1 MATIKNQVIPQIT
14 GYGLKGF
21 EDNLGYFEKN
31 FFDNV
36 EKFSVYDKQIDFMS
50 ENAAAYFQEE
60 KFKKVYSKQ
69 MTELSWFEKNI
80 YINPEK
86 EKRLLDERTKDAQ
99 VKGLLV
105 DLAIWGAGKLLKY
118 GSAYI
123 ANENEKKRLAKSSY
137 QILAYISGNKGEIP
151 ESNQHIEPYPYQK
164 IPFPATIPHP
174 LAQALLHQRDWF
186 KDLPVHFVPI
196 DFTLPEDGF
205 DSVNYGLDVLWDVI
219 ETALP
224 KSVIGLLRD
233 SEQHS
238 ELLDF
243 HAKEAHSHILGYA
256 LLNMGAGAIP
266 LAGLLLVLS
275 VQAKLDKKSIS
286 YITPEITQIF
296 MSQYIDILGK
306 YAIQL
311 YSGQITLDDIEPT
324 SVLTFD

>member
-36 EKFSVYDKQIDFMS
+36 EKFSVFDKKIDFIS
-50 ENAAAYFQEE
+50 ETAAAYFQEE

-80 YINPEK
+80 YINSEK

-151 ESNQHIEPYPYQK
+151 ESAQ
-164 IPFPATIPHP
+164 TI
-174 LAQALLHQRDWF
+174 LSRVLE
-186 KDLPVHFVPI
+186 DLPVSNSKKKDI
-196 DFTLPEDGF
+196 
-205 DSVNYGLDVLWDVI
+205 
-219 ETALP
+219 
-224 KSVIGLLRD
+224 
-233 SEQHS
+233 
-238 ELLDF
+238 
-243 HAKEAHSHILGYA
+243 
-256 LLNMGAGAIP
+256 LLNTDFP
-266 LAGLLLVLS
+266 
-275 VQAKLDKKSIS
+275 KR
-286 YITPEITQIF
+286 
-296 MSQYIDILGK
+296 IL
-306 YAIQL
+306 
-311 YSGQITLDDIEPT
+311 DIESCN
-324 SVLTFD
+324 SVREFRTFIGSNAYKILQKQNFSDKRILQEKRPVFELIGFESTKELKSLLSLLKTIILN